1 MENIDTN
8 FYVKIDDDRLC
19 NEKALADR
27 KSDNKKQ
34 PQEQQQEQRS
44 WPLQWGPVSDY
55 KNLWTTDYKL
65 NM

>member
-27 KSDNKKQ
+27 KSDNNKQ